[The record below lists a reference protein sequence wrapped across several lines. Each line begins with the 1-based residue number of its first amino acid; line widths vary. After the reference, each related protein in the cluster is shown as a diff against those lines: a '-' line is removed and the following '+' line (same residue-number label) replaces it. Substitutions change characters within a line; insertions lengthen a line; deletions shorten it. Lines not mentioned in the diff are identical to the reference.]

1 VTVFETPEPISVSL
15 EFGIGDLRLV
25 ASDSTMTV
33 VEVGPTDPTKEGDVN
48 AAKQTRVEYA
58 SGSLLVRG
66 PKNWRQ
72 WAPWGPSGGHESIDV
87 EIQLPEGSRVRADV
101 AMASVRGTGRLGE
114 LDVKTGLGDVR
125 VEEAGQVKI
134 RTGFGEVMVGRVEGD
149 ADVKTGSGRIDIGS
163 IGGSATVKNAN
174 GDTRIGKV
182 EGRAQLQ
189 NANGAIQVDSARS
202 HVTAKTAFGD
212 VRLGLLSRGA
222 TEAKTACG
230 QIDIGVLDG
239 VAAWLDLSTG
249 FGRVNNELEDTGRP
263 AAEEQTT
270 EIRAHTTVGDIN
282 IRRVPARGEVGARS

>member
-1 VTVFETPEPISVSL
+1 MTVFQTPEPISVSL
-15 EFGIGDLRLV
+15 EFGVGDLRLV
-25 ASDSTMTV
+25 ASDSAETV
-33 VEVGPTDPTKEGDVN
+33 VEVEPTDPTKEGDVN

-72 WAPWGPSGGHESIDV
+72 WTPWGGRDSIDV
-87 EIQLPEGSRVRADV
+87 EIQLPEGSRVNADV
-101 AMASVRGTGRLGE
+101 TMASVRGTGRLGE
-114 LDVKTGLGDVR
+114 LDVRTGLGDVHLDD
-125 VEEAGQVKI
+125 AGPVKI
-134 RTGFGEVMVGRVEGD
+134 RTGFGEVMIGLVEGD

-163 IGGSATVKNAN
+163 VRGSAIVKNSN
-174 GDTRIGKV
+174 GDTRIGEV

-189 NANGAIQVDSARS
+189 NANGAIQLDSAHS
-202 HVTAKTAFGD
+202 DVKAKTALGD

-222 TEAKTACG
+222 TEAKTGCG

-263 AAEEQTT
+263 PVEEQSA
-270 EIRAHTTVGDIN
+270 EIRADTAAGDIN
-282 IRRVPARGEVGARS
+282 IRRVPARAEMGTMS

>member
-1 VTVFETPEPISVSL
+1 
-15 EFGIGDLRLV
+15 
-25 ASDSTMTV
+25 
-33 VEVGPTDPTKEGDVN
+33 
-48 AAKQTRVEYA
+48 
-58 SGSLLVRG
+58 
-66 PKNWRQ
+66 
-72 WAPWGPSGGHESIDV
+72 
-87 EIQLPEGSRVRADV
+87 
-101 AMASVRGTGRLGE
+101 MASVRGTGRLGE

-125 VEEAGQVKI
+125 VDEAGPVKI

-163 IGGSATVKNAN
+163 IGGSATVKNSN
-174 GDTRIGKV
+174 GDTRIGEV

-202 HVTAKTAFGD
+202 HVTAKTALGD
-212 VRLGLLSRGA
+212 VRLGLLSQGT

-263 AAEEQTT
+263 PAEEQTT
-270 EIRAHTTVGDIN
+270 EIRAHTAAGDIN
-282 IRRVPARGEVGARS
+282 IRRVPARAEMGTRS